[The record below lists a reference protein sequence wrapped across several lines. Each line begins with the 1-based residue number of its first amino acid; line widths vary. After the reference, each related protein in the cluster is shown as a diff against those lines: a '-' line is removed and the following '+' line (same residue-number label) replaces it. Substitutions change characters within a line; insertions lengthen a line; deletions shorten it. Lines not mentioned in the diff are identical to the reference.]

1 MLAFKKLALFIFSL
15 VFYGIAANGSER
27 AAPFPEQSSAVFSK
41 KYLKKTVNDARI
53 TGVIHKCALRFLRD
67 FFEKKSVHV
76 LIFFPWNKSKNMI
89 KYHYKI
95 EQREVDYV
103 PEFDSW
109 QLQLSKY
116 FGQGDLKR
124 AEKCAAWQ
132 MAIGLQMVDGLRPSS
147 YLLETAKEHI
157 EGHID
162 IAEAQERIQNYYKE
176 QKNLGAVDVGTMEAD
191 FVSVHITELLGEKTF
206 QFSPAELQSIHRR
219 LFTGVFDYAG
229 QFRTY
234 NITKNEWV
242 LGGDTVV
249 YSSWES
255 IRDTLDYDFS
265 QEKQFSY
272 DALSVPESI
281 KHMAK
286 FASGI
291 WQIHPFCEGNTRAT
305 AVFIVKYLKTFGF
318 AVNNDVF
325 AANSW
330 YFRNALVRANYN
342 NLQKGIHATS
352 EYLEM
357 FFENLLLGTRHELKN
372 RYLHVEYKS
381 EVPIQSATETSKC
394 KNCTLNCTLEE
405 LAVLRTIAA
414 NPSITQKELAAAIG
428 KSERT
433 IKTRTVALQEK
444 GYLRRANGKRNG
456 HWEVLVDLS

>member
-1 MLAFKKLALFIFSL
+1 MRSQD
-15 VFYGIAANGSER
+15 R
-27 AAPFPEQSSAVFSK
+27 
-41 KYLKKTVNDARI
+41 
-53 TGVIHKCALRFLRD
+53 
-67 FFEKKSVHV
+67 
-76 LIFFPWNKSKNMI
+76 
-89 KYHYKI
+89 
-95 EQREVDYV
+95 
-103 PEFDSW
+103 W
-109 QLQLSKY
+109 QLELSEY
-116 FGQGDLKR
+116 IRQGEPER
-124 AEKCAAWQ
+124 AEKSAAWQ
-132 MAIGLQMVDGLRPSS
+132 TAIGLQAVDGLKTSP
-147 YLLETAKEHI
+147 YLLETAKAHI
-157 EGHID
+157 EGDID
-162 IAEAQERIQNYYKE
+162 IAGAQRRIQSYYKE
-176 QKNLGAVDVGTMEAD
+176 QANRKAVEDGTMEAD
-191 FVSVHITELLGEKTF
+191 IVSARITELLGEKTF

-219 LFTGVFDYAG
+219 LFTGVFDHAG

-305 AVFIVKYLKTFGF
+305 AVFLVKYLKTFGF
-318 AVNNDVF
+318 SVNNDVF

-352 EYLEM
+352 EFLEK
-357 FFENLLLGTRHELKN
+357 FFENLLLGTQHELKN
-372 RYLHVEYKS
+372 RYLHVEYKADA
-381 EVPIQSATETSKC
+381 PIQSATETSKC
-394 KNCTLNCTLEE
+394 KNCTLDCTLEE

-414 NPSITQKELAAAIG
+414 NPSITQKDLAAAIG

-444 GYLRRANGKRNG
+444 GYLRRANGKRSG
-456 HWEVLVDLS
+456 HWEVLVELS

>member
-1 MLAFKKLALFIFSL
+1 M
-15 VFYGIAANGSER
+15 VM
-27 AAPFPEQSSAVFSK
+27 PEQ
-41 KYLKKTVNDARI
+41 DR
-53 TGVIHKCALRFLRD
+53 
-67 FFEKKSVHV
+67 
-76 LIFFPWNKSKNMI
+76 
-89 KYHYKI
+89 
-95 EQREVDYV
+95 
-103 PEFDSW
+103 W
-109 QLQLSKY
+109 QLELSEY
-116 FGQGDLKR
+116 IRQGEPER
-124 AEKCAAWQ
+124 AEKSAAWQ
-132 MAIGLQMVDGLRPSS
+132 TAIGLQAVDGLKTST
-147 YLLETAKEHI
+147 YLLETAKAHI
-157 EGHID
+157 EGDID
-162 IAEAQERIQNYYKE
+162 IAGAQRRIQSYYKE
-176 QKNLGAVDVGTMEAD
+176 QANRKAVEDGTMEAD
-191 FVSVHITELLGEKTF
+191 IVSARITELLGEKTF
-206 QFSPAELQSIHRR
+206 QFSPA
-219 LFTGVFDYAG
+219 
-229 QFRTY
+229 
-234 NITKNEWV
+234 ITKNEWV

-352 EYLEM
+352 AYLEM
-357 FFENLLLGTRHELKN
+357 FFENLLLGAQHELKN
-372 RYLHVEYKS
+372 RYLHVEYKADA
-381 EVPIQSATETSKC
+381 PIQSAAAEISKC
-394 KNCTLNCTLEE
+394 KNCTLDCTLEE

-414 NPSITQKELAAAIG
+414 NPSITQKDLAAAIG

-444 GYLRRANGKRNG
+444 GYLRRANGKRSG
-456 HWEVLVDLS
+456 HWEVLVDLL